1 MPIVL
6 NKWNAL
12 ISGPLNPST
21 GIIFT
26 LTTDSINELVAQSEA
41 EQEMVRSL
49 LIEGILDKPKISDK
63 HQYVQ
68 VNQAILIR
76 LLDKIYSYK
85 QDPKVTEKV
94 LSLYESVSLHLE
106 NALDFIEDFFSN
118 YFDRNEK
125 VPAAYLTISIEELCK
140 QLNQLQ
146 KVLKASKVIG
156 SKLSGILLRNFDR
169 FCKQKI
175 TSVTYNEL
183 MYQKDLM
190 NELLTEGTLQSEEHL
205 KEVLFYFNFNDN
217 DYIAYLYEKM
227 KDLSEALSNKKEK
240 IAALRFEQKI
250 INQLSEK
257 LNCHL
262 SSNVQSLK
270 SQVNHWIDEEIKF
283 LEVDFLHDSHEM
295 LPEKHEDFVHVA
307 FKGPEIYL
315 LHKAFIDAGGCPTEN
330 YKSLLEKTSCR
341 LSNKNQKGFSAESLK
356 KASDKLGLES
366 KENVKRFLQRMIRN
380 IDSYD

>member
-1 MPIVL
+1 MPLVL

-12 ISGPLNPST
+12 ISGPLNPSN

-26 LTTDSINELVAQSEA
+26 LTKESINELVSQSEA
-41 EQEMVRSL
+41 EQEAVRSH
-49 LIEGILDKPKISDK
+49 LIEGILDKPKITDK

-94 LSLYESVSLHLE
+94 LCLYKTVSQHLE

-125 VPAAYLTISIEELCK
+125 VPAAYLLISIEELCK
-140 QLNQLQ
+140 QLEQLQ
-146 KVLKASKVIG
+146 RCLKTSKAIS
-156 SKLSGILLRNFDR
+156 SKLAAILIRNFDK
-169 FCKQKI
+169 FCRQK
-175 TSVTYNEL
+175 TTTVTYNEL

-190 NELLTEGTLQSEEHL
+190 NELLAEGTLQSEENL
-205 KEVLFYFNFNDN
+205 KVVLFYFNFNDN
-217 DYIAYLYEKM
+217 DYIAYLYGKM
-227 KDLSEALSNKKEK
+227 KDLSESLSNKKEK
-240 IAALRFEQKI
+240 IAALRFEQKN
-250 INQLSEK
+250 INQLPEK

-262 SSNVQSLK
+262 SSSVPSLK
-270 SQVNHWIDEEIKF
+270 DQINHWIDEEIKF
-283 LEVDFLHDSHEM
+283 LEVDFFHDRHEM
-295 LPEKHEDFVHVA
+295 LVEKHDEYVHVA

-356 KASDKLGLES
+356 KASDKLDLES